1 IGKVRDNLAAEFQN
15 GGGGKFYQIRGG
27 VVMALIE
34 GIVLGIK
41 YFNKDNGDK
50 EKLEYKAAFLITTAA
65 GIELAALGVQ
75 SVATRFAPTGV
86 VGRGAAIS
94 LGGVRLVGGSL
105 ATVGGVMLASID
117 FEDAAKAYDR
127 DYKVLG
133 LAYFAR
139 AVASFGLSGLA
150 GLVSLSYS
158 GPLLRFLVGANS
170 RSLFVLT
177 IEKLAGSRL
186 IPVILRL
193 IGIGSFIT
201 VGISVAIIFLSPDE
215 MEEWCWH
222 SCLKKWEPGNFL
234 KPFKDQETELKKL
247 YESLKAVS

>member
-94 LGGVRLVGGSL
+94 LGGLRLVGGSL

-117 FEDAAKAYDR
+117 YEDGKKYWQKKHNLLGSAY
-127 DYKVLG
+127 L
-133 LAYFAR
+133 AR
-139 AVASFGLSGLA
+139 AIVSGGISALGAAVAF
-150 GLVSLSYS
+150 SYS
-158 GPLLRFLVGANS
+158 GPLLRFLVGKNS
-170 RSLFVLT
+170 RLGFVLT
-177 IEKLAGSRL
+177 IEKFAGSRL
-186 IPVILRL
+186 VPVFLRL

-222 SCLKKWEPGNFL
+222 SCLREWKSGDFL
-234 KPFKDQETELKKL
+234 KPFKDQETELEKL
-247 YESLKAVS
+247 YESLQAVN

>member
-94 LGGVRLVGGSL
+94 LGGLRLVGGSL

-117 FEDAAKAYDR
+117 YEDGKKYWNKDYNMLGSAY
-127 DYKVLG
+127 L
-133 LAYFAR
+133 AR
-139 AVASFGLSGLA
+139 AIVSGGISALGAAVAF
-150 GLVSLSYS
+150 SYS
-158 GPLLRFLVGANS
+158 GPLLRFLVGKNS
-170 RSLFVLT
+170 RLGFVLT
-177 IEKLAGSRL
+177 IEKFAGSRMV
-186 IPVILRL
+186 PVFLRL

-201 VGISVAIIFLSPDE
+201 VGISVAIIFLFPDE

-222 SCLKKWEPGNFL
+222 SCLREWKSGDLL
-234 KPFKDQETELKKL
+234 KPFKDQETELEKL
-247 YESLKAVS
+247 YESLQAVN